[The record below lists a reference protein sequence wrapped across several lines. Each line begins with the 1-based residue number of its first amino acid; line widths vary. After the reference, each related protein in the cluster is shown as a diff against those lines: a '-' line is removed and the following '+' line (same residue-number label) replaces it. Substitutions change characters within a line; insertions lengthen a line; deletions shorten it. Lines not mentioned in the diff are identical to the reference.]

1 MVLVCIFMHFFFCP
15 LYFVIF
21 GFLYQRYQCA
31 ARSATAMLYVIRWR
45 THHTHT
51 THSTQ
56 KEWNEKKK
64 THLFAHI
71 AALCILCI
79 TIYVH
84 MTRIQPIIV
93 IFFSLSKLHPNSL
106 SWFVFLPR
114 AGWFFV
120 YYYLNFI
127 RRKRSVTATATV
139 AATTTFAWQT
149 IAQRPIH
156 FTHFFFVYLRCCFWI
171 HYFVYARNNSN
182 WYSAQLHMV
191 YIFIWQTRTHI
202 NINILY
208 IYI

>member
-21 GFLYQRYQCA
+21 GFSIPALPVRSTKCNSNVVRY
-31 ARSATAMLYVIRWR
+31 TL
-45 THHTHT
+45 TNTPHTHT

-106 SWFVFLPR
+106 GWFVFLPR

-156 FTHFFFVYLRCCFWI
+156 FTLFFFCIFALLLL
-171 HYFVYARNNSN
+171 NSLFCIC
-182 WYSAQLHMV
+182 AQ
-191 YIFIWQTRTHI
+191 
-202 NINILY
+202 
-208 IYI
+208 